1 MARRSGSYWFLG
13 ALVFGIFVLPWLVYG
28 TGRRLLGAY
37 AGGGAWAFFGD
48 FLHDLLALRW
58 QAWALALGPL
68 VMLTVWVGLWR
79 LATPRH
85 AARRPGN
92 GRTRVEPYVRK
103 FD

>member
-1 MARRSGSYWFLG
+1 MARRSDSYWFFA

-85 AARRPGN
+85 EARRPGN